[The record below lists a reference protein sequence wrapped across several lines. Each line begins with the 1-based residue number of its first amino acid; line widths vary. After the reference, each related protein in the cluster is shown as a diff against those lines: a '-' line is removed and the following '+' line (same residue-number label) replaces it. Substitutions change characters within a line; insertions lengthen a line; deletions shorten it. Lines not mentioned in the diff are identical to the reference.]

1 MFYHIPHTGPAC
13 HTRACP
19 NSTCRSGRMDERNAG
34 DQPATA
40 APCMRG
46 EIHGQFTEIED
57 SSYITVKW
65 SGFRTEVKCR
75 EWGLAHH
82 VSNRGAH
89 PATPQHIAHANSKIR
104 NSRTTAGI
112 AVSSCNSNNN
122 SNRARS
128 KSPFLWLSTHCSSS
142 C

>member
-1 MFYHIPHTGPAC
+1 MTHAGLSQFHLPIQPDGRAQCGRPAGNRGIL
-13 HTRACP
+13 HEGSNPRAVY
-19 NSTCRSGRMDERNAG
+19 RD
-34 DQPATA
+34 
-40 APCMRG
+40 RG
-46 EIHGQFTEIED
+46 F
-57 SSYITVKW
+57 SYITVKW

-89 PATPQHIAHANSKIR
+89 SATPQHNAHANSKIR